1 MKKIIL
7 LTSIT
12 CLMLISGLTF
22 ANRNRPLETKKPE
35 VSAQSSDTLIVLW
48 TSGDPDV
55 ALKMVFMYAGASAR
69 VKWWSHVRLIVWGPS
84 AKITAENAEI
94 KEGIAK
100 MQENGV
106 VIEACKA
113 CADDYGVSD
122 TLTSLGIDVKYMGKL
137 LTQCLKGNY
146 TVIAL

>member
-1 MKKIIL
+1 MG
-7 LTSIT
+7 TQ
-12 CLMLISGLTF
+12 
-22 ANRNRPLETKKPE
+22 ETKVTTQP
-35 VSAQSSDTLIVLW
+35 SDTLIVLW

-55 ALKMVFMYAGASAR
+55 ALKMVFMYAGTSAR

-84 AKITAENAEI
+84 AKISAENTEI
-94 KEGIAK
+94 QEGIAK
-100 MQENGV
+100 MLENGV
-106 VIEACKA
+106 VVDACKA

-137 LTQCLKGNY
+137 LTQYLKGNY

>member
-1 MKKIIL
+1 MKRIISL
-7 LTSIT
+7 SSIL
-12 CLMLISGLTF
+12 CLMLLSGIVF
-22 ANRNRPLETKKPE
+22 ANLNQPMETQGTKESTQP
-35 VSAQSSDTLIVLW
+35 SDTLVILW

-55 ALKMVFMYAGASAR
+55 AIKMVFMYAGTSAR
-69 VKWWSHVRLIVWGPS
+69 VKWWSQVRLIVWGPS
-84 AKITAENAEI
+84 AKIAAENAEI

-122 TLTSLGIDVKYMGKL
+122 MLSSQGIDVKYMGKP
-137 LTQCLKGNY
+137 LTQYLKGNY
-146 TVIAL
+146 TVITL

>member
-1 MKKIIL
+1 MKRIISLSLILCL
-7 LTSIT
+7 L
-12 CLMLISGLTF
+12 LISGIAF
-22 ANRNRPLETKKPE
+22 ANPNQPMGTQETKVTTQP
-35 VSAQSSDTLIVLW
+35 SDTLIVLW

-55 ALKMVFMYAGASAR
+55 ALKMVFMYAGTSAR

-84 AKITAENAEI
+84 AKISAENTEI
-94 KEGIAK
+94 QEGIAK
-100 MQENGV
+100 MLENGV
-106 VIEACKA
+106 VVDACKA

-137 LTQCLKGNY
+137 LTQYLKGNY